1 MNELKQEA
9 KQAIE
14 LASERTGAII
24 TWSMEEFVPAAA
36 INKKAMKIAEK
47 AIGEILGKENVAPNC
62 ISQGAED
69 FHFYTAKNPGLAAT
83 MIGIGCG
90 LTPGLHHPEMK
101 FNLDALIYGTKIL
114 TQTLLTAIQE
124 T

>member
-1 MNELKQEA
+1 
-9 KQAIE
+9 
-14 LASERTGAII
+14 
-24 TWSMEEFVPAAA
+24 MEEYVPAAVK
-36 INKKAMKIAEK
+36 NERAMKMAEK
-47 AIGEILGKENVAPNC
+47 AIEEVLGEENIVPVC

-83 MIGIGCG
+83 MIGLGCG

-114 TQTLLTAIQE
+114 TQTLLTALQE